1 MKCDA
6 IQRIFSHLPTLAT
19 QRLILRPLQVG
30 DCFDMYDYA
39 KRAEVTKYLTW
50 SPHVDLE
57 HTKEYLKYIKKHYRL
72 GDFYDWAVVVADEN
86 RMIGTCGFTRFHFE
100 HDSAEIGYV
109 LHPDYHGKGYA
120 TEAVSKVIGFGF
132 DNLLLNRIEAKYIIG
147 NDASRRVMEKC
158 GMHFEGVRR
167 GEMLIKGIYRDIGV
181 CAVLRSDF
189 EKRE

>member
-6 IQRIFSHLPTLAT
+6 IQRIFSHLPTLT
-19 QRLILRPLQVG
+19 TERLILRPMQVT

-39 KRAEVTKYLTW
+39 KRADVTKYLTW
-50 SPHVDLE
+50 SPHINLE

-72 GDFYDWAVVVADEN
+72 GDFYDWAVVVAEED

-100 HDSAEIGYV
+100 HDAAEIGYV

-120 TEAVSKVIGFGF
+120 TEAVLEVLKFGF
-132 DNLLLNRIEAKYIIG
+132 EDLLLNRIEAKYMLG

-158 GMHFEGVRR
+158 GMQFEGVRR
-167 GEMLIKGIYRDIGV
+167 GEMLIKGLYRDVGV
-181 CAVLRSDF
+181 CAILRSDF
-189 EKRE
+189 EKKE